1 MMLSRRGI
9 TPRAECI
16 GLVLLSL
23 LLIGAGLGVRA
34 PFNVDEERFLGVAL
48 EMLQS
53 GSWLIPHRA
62 AEIYPDKPPVFMW
75 MVAFFTWLTHS
86 PKVAL
91 YIPGLM
97 SGAVSTAVLYDLGRR
112 LWNRRVGRIAALLFL
127 ATYQTFSILQ
137 TGQIDSLLAL
147 WIAIA
152 LYGLVRHLLLGPAW
166 GWFYLACASMALG
179 VITKG
184 VGFVPALMLIPYAY
198 AVRKKWS
205 GVVAMPG
212 NAGKWW
218 LGLLVMLA
226 VIGVWLTPLLVAVF
240 HSGSVEEVAYAN
252 NILFRQTAKRYADA
266 WEHREA
272 FYYFVVDVIPK
283 YWLPMFLA
291 LPWLVP
297 AWRRQLIKHDGR
309 YLVLLGW
316 VVLVLVFFSLST
328 GKRKIYIYPALP
340 GLVLAAAPLV
350 PWLLKRWFAKRQRG
364 LKIFYG
370 TAVVWFSLWF
380 INGFVSPL
388 VDGKNPHITLMD
400 KAAEVTHGADL
411 VLVQWREGHWLF
423 ARQPIVHFGFDHST
437 VEDAAEY
444 LRDHPQAFALV
455 PDSELKKCFDPA
467 KSTPL
472 TETSR
477 ADWAIVGPD
486 ADNGQCHLAT
496 KPEAFRFQW
505 THRYL

>member
-1 MMLSRRGI
+1 MISARRGL
-9 TPRAECI
+9 TPRVECI

-23 LLIGAGLGVRA
+23 ILIGAGLGLRQ

-86 PKVAL
+86 PKIAL

-112 LWNRRVGRIAALLFL
+112 LWNRRIGRIAALLFL

-152 LYGLVRHLLLGPAW
+152 FYGLVRHLLAGPAW
-166 GWFYLACASMALG
+166 GWFYVGCAAMALG
-179 VITKG
+179 VISKG

-198 AVRKKWS
+198 AARKRWP
-205 GVVAMPG
+205 GVTLMP
-212 NAGKWW
+212 NSAGKWW
-218 LGLLVMLA
+218 LGLLVMLL
-226 VIGVWLTPLLVAVF
+226 VIGAWLAPLLLAVF

-272 FYYFVVDVIPK
+272 FYYFFVEVIPK
-283 YWLPMFLA
+283 YWLPLFFA

-297 AWRRQLIKHDGR
+297 AWRRQLLKHDGR

-316 VVLVLVFFSLST
+316 VVLTLLFFSLST
-328 GKRKIYIYPALP
+328 GKRKIYIYPAVP
-340 GLVLAAAPLV
+340 GFILAAAPLV
-350 PWLLKRWFAKRQRG
+350 PWMLKRWFAKRRLG
-364 LKIFYG
+364 LKIFQG
-370 TAVVWFSLWF
+370 VAVAWFVLWF
-380 INGFVSPL
+380 ARGFIDPIHE
-388 VDGKNPHITLMD
+388 GINPHITVMD
-400 KAAEVTHGADL
+400 KANEVSHGADL
-411 VLVQWREGHWLF
+411 VLVKWREGHWLF
-423 ARQPIVHFGFDHST
+423 AKQPIIHFGFDHST
-437 VEDAAEY
+437 VEKAAQY
-444 LRDHPQAFALV
+444 LRTHPQAYALMPTTELEKCFNADKATPLSETSRGDWALV
-455 PDSELKKCFDPA
+455 PA
-467 KSTPL
+467 
-472 TETSR
+472 
-477 ADWAIVGPD
+477 D
-486 ADNGQCHLAT
+486 ADNGLCHADGE
-496 KPEAFRFQW
+496 PEVFRFEW
-505 THRYL
+505 TRKFF